1 MNMLRLVAE
10 NPESTVVAEY
20 EPLERDPTSY
30 QSEAE
35 LEEEF
40 IAILESQG
48 YERLRLKNEAEL
60 VANLRRRLEAL
71 NDVAFTDAEWERL
84 FKQIANPAQGVEE
97 KTAILQENHVLTL
110 QRDDGSFKNIALI
123 DKTCVCNNFLQV
135 VNQYAVDSGVA
146 KNRYDVTILVNGLPL
161 VCVELKRRGV
171 AIKEA
176 FNQIDRYC
184 RDSFWAGRRLFEFVQ
199 IFVISNGTHTKYYSN
214 TTRQRR
220 VKESERSGKRSGRR
234 SSASFEFTSWWADA
248 RNRPI
253 GDLVDFART
262 FFAKRTILNVL
273 TRFCVFT
280 SERVLLAMRPY
291 QIVATERILQRM
303 RVAYEH
309 KLLGKTDAGGY
320 VWHTTGSGKTLT
332 SFKTAQL
339 ASKLDFV
346 DKTLFVVDRKD
357 LDHQTMEEY
366 DRFQKGAAKATNSAS
381 DLGRKLADPEA
392 RIIVTTIQKLALFV
406 AKNPRSA
413 ATSQNVAFVFDECH
427 RSQFGE
433 MRAKIAKA
441 FRNHWIFGFT
451 GTPIFTQNAVSSKV
465 AKDFRATGKP
475 IRTTEEAFGERLHAY
490 TIVDAIRDQN
500 VLPFR
505 VDYVRTMKAAE
516 EIESKEVVGID
527 RESAL
532 LAPERIEKVVAYVLE
547 NFDRHTKRNVSYKL
561 KDRRLTGFNSI
572 FATASVPA
580 AIRYYEEFK
589 RQIALLPSDKRLK
602 IATIFSCAPNED
614 ADSAVETSGLLGEEN
629 SDSAE
634 GLDKT
639 SREALDAAI
648 ADYNA
653 TFNANFNSGEGF
665 ANYYKNLSQRVK
677 EREVDLLIV
686 VNMFLTGF
694 DATTLNTL
702 WVDKNLRYHGLL
714 QAFSR
719 TNRILNSVKTF
730 GNVVCFRDLEQAT
743 NDCLAL
749 FGDSETSVG
758 RVAKLG
764 RFEDYYFGQG
774 DPKNPGYVEAVERLR
789 EEFPLD
795 QPLEGESAQK
805 EFIAL
810 YGVILK
816 LRNILQAFDEFAK
829 EPEQLSERDFQDYQS
844 RYFDLYERFR
854 GRSGK
859 RSGLENVEDD
869 IVFELEL
876 AKQIEVTVDYILELI
891 RRLHNGAED
900 AAGVKVAIRK
910 AMDASVDLRDKR
922 ELIEDFIADLNPDA
936 DFDESWRTFVTKR
949 CDDELS
955 QIVAEERLDRAKT
968 LNFVRNAFRDGYVEE
983 SGTGLAELLPRT
995 SRFARRDAS
1004 TSTLAE
1010 KKESV
1015 FDKLSTFLRRFRD
1028 IVSAPQ
1034 L

>member
-1 MNMLRLVAE
+1 MLRLVAE

-922 ELIEDFIADLNPDA
+922 ELIEDFIADLNPNA

>member
-1 MNMLRLVAE
+1 MLRLVAE

-20 EPLERDPTSY
+20 EPLERDSTSY

-214 TTRQRR
+214 TTRLRR

-234 SSASFEFTSWWADA
+234 SSASFEFASWWADA

-291 QIVATERILQRM
+291 QIVATERILLRM

-516 EIESKEVVGID
+516 EIESK
-527 RESAL
+527 
-532 LAPERIEKVVAYVLE
+532 
-547 NFDRHTKRNVSYKL
+547 
-561 KDRRLTGFNSI
+561 
-572 FATASVPA
+572 
-580 AIRYYEEFK
+580 
-589 RQIALLPSDKRLK
+589 
-602 IATIFSCAPNED
+602 
-614 ADSAVETSGLLGEEN
+614 
-629 SDSAE
+629 
-634 GLDKT
+634 
-639 SREALDAAI
+639 
-648 ADYNA
+648 
-653 TFNANFNSGEGF
+653 
-665 ANYYKNLSQRVK
+665 
-677 EREVDLLIV
+677 
-686 VNMFLTGF
+686 
-694 DATTLNTL
+694 
-702 WVDKNLRYHGLL
+702 
-714 QAFSR
+714 
-719 TNRILNSVKTF
+719 
-730 GNVVCFRDLEQAT
+730 
-743 NDCLAL
+743 
-749 FGDSETSVG
+749 
-758 RVAKLG
+758 
-764 RFEDYYFGQG
+764 
-774 DPKNPGYVEAVERLR
+774 
-789 EEFPLD
+789 
-795 QPLEGESAQK
+795 
-805 EFIAL
+805 
-810 YGVILK
+810 
-816 LRNILQAFDEFAK
+816 
-829 EPEQLSERDFQDYQS
+829 
-844 RYFDLYERFR
+844 
-854 GRSGK
+854 
-859 RSGLENVEDD
+859 
-869 IVFELEL
+869 
-876 AKQIEVTVDYILELI
+876 
-891 RRLHNGAED
+891 
-900 AAGVKVAIRK
+900 
-910 AMDASVDLRDKR
+910 
-922 ELIEDFIADLNPDA
+922 
-936 DFDESWRTFVTKR
+936 
-949 CDDELS
+949 
-955 QIVAEERLDRAKT
+955 
-968 LNFVRNAFRDGYVEE
+968 
-983 SGTGLAELLPRT
+983 
-995 SRFARRDAS
+995 
-1004 TSTLAE
+1004 
-1010 KKESV
+1010 
-1015 FDKLSTFLRRFRD
+1015 
-1028 IVSAPQ
+1028 
-1034 L
+1034 